1 MADNEIRT
9 DVDTSIKVQ
18 TSGQDDINKM
28 SQALNDFSDSLNN
41 IKGQISTLGNL
52 DISRNLPEATSAINT
67 LKQSLDYLID
77 SAFTFYEKGFINENQ
92 LESMTGVLQ
101 NYISTVNEYSA
112 SIKEASDNSDRMK
125 KILEL
130 SDAAGSGE
138 LGRRLRESSEQKY
151 KLNEKTDN
159 SESIA
164 AIEKVN
170 KEFDQFVENGGWEK
184 YYGTLKDVDTAQ
196 DEVVDGLQD
205 GGNALNNTNLNL
217 EDLEGTLL
225 NMVKSGKLSSASIEG
240 LLSTLGMAAPEIAAV
255 VAAFTILAKV
265 FSEISKA
272 TDEVID
278 GFKGVSIQTAK
289 FLGDIATGS
298 IDLFVDGLGAIADA
312 FKDIANFCGDCI
324 EQIREFADIGSDVQ
338 DSYFRIYEYLGAD
351 AGSNIIN
358 YTKNLSELT
367 NTDFKE
373 MITGMKGV
381 LAVTSQLGLDADG
394 VTKYS
399 KALNNMALDLS
410 VFSGES
416 IENIASQYENAINLG
431 VLNSRSA
438 IAKAFDL
445 TDSDIKQFKS
455 LNTELERT
463 NFLLQRGESIQGLYN
478 QYMDTAAG
486 KVNQLKNA
494 WTNFNSTVGQLALQ
508 LYAIV
513 APVLT
518 KLINL
523 ATYAVNVLAKLL
535 HIDLGTNNNG
545 LASAFSN
552 NMADNVGRYA
562 DNVGKVG
569 DSIEETGKKAK
580 AASRKVASFDDVIQ
594 INEDKSSD
602 SKTSGLTDDIKDL
615 QNYDP
620 SSWLGEF
627 GDALDDVTDYSLPNL
642 KNMIQDLLD
651 DFKSWEES
659 LDWSKIREEA
669 RNLGKDLAEVA
680 NVIARDTQ
688 AWKDFGNLLGNG
700 VNVGLEFL
708 DGFAKEFDFSA
719 LGTSIVT
726 AWNEFWD
733 TIDTGLAAETMA
745 DWFEGILDT
754 FINIFAG
761 EPLTHMFDKLS
772 RIIAGFFIR
781 ITDGPGLGKI
791 RKGITLF
798 INDALDAINTA
809 LDNFDVFNTGEK
821 IVQVVGAIFKQLG
834 AKFPEIIATLSRL
847 IVAGLNLLGDSI
859 STAINSFF
867 EGFDKKEDGV
877 NTIIDSIINVVSAV
891 FNNIGKIGEAIA
903 SHKDQIIELIKGLI
917 DQVLANS
924 NEWGSQLAPIVDTII
939 EVLNSLDWEKIDAA
953 IIGFL
958 SSSHLPDLVE
968 TWIYTKFQ
976 SLIAG
981 LVAKITVGGGT
992 ILKAIMVVINLIS
1005 GNILGALTLLF
1016 GEQIG
1021 AVLAD
1026 FGKTI
1031 SDWWSG
1037 VEAYW
1042 DGVFTKLD
1050 EDTAEGR
1057 EALNTFFTDLDKN
1070 WNAWITDE
1078 KRKWKE
1084 GFLDAWNGI
1093 KNGILNIVNGIKGA
1107 FDSLGKSIENI
1118 ISKIKSLWNSTIGG
1132 KSFALP
1138 QFMGGGTFS
1147 IPRLAT
1153 GAIVSGSTLANI
1165 GEDGTEAV
1173 LPLEKNTGWM
1183 DALATRL
1190 AEKINAGGGSA
1201 SAPVEIKLSNKNFYT
1216 RSEMLDFAEQ
1226 VVQALRIY
1234 GVNVSVA
1241 Y

>member
-9 DVDTSIKVQ
+9 DVDTNVKVNTEGLDKATKDIKEFADSIATLQKQLKDANRADDNALKRILDSVDMIEEKYKEINNNTEVGGLGSYLDYAKAGGLSQYVDELNKNGDTIKDTKV
-18 TSGQDDINKM
+18 
-28 SQALNDFSDSLNN
+28 
-41 IKGQISTLGNL
+41 NL
-52 DISRNLPEATSAINT
+52 D
-67 LKQSLDYLID
+67 
-77 SAFTFYEKGFINENQ
+77 G
-92 LESMTGVLQ
+92 
-101 NYISTVNEYSA
+101 
-112 SIKEASDNSDRMK
+112 
-125 KILEL
+125 
-130 SDAAGSGE
+130 
-138 LGRRLRESSEQKY
+138 
-151 KLNEKTDN
+151 
-159 SESIA
+159 
-164 AIEKVN
+164 
-170 KEFDQFVENGGWEK
+170 
-184 YYGTLKDVDTAQ
+184 
-196 DEVVDGLQD
+196 
-205 GGNALNNTNLNL
+205 
-217 EDLEGTLL
+217 LEGTLL
-225 NMVKSGKLSSASIEG
+225 NMVKNMVKSGKLSSASIEG

-278 GFKGVSIQTAK
+278 GFKGISIQTAK
-289 FLGDIATGS
+289 FLGNIATGS
-298 IDLFVDGLGAIADA
+298 VDLFIDGLENIADA
-312 FKDIANFCGDCI
+312 FKDIANFCDDCI

-338 DSYFRIYEYLGAD
+338 DSYFKIYEYLGAD

-373 MITGMKGV
+373 MITGMKGI

-416 IENIASQYENAINLG
+416 VENIASQYENAINLG

-535 HIDLGTNNNG
+535 HIDLGTSNNG

-569 DSIEETGKKAK
+569 DNIEETGKKAK

-620 SSWLGEF
+620 GSWLGEF
-627 GDALDDVTDYSLPNL
+627 GDALDDVADYSLPNL

-651 DFKSWEES
+651 DFKSWEEG

-680 NVIARDTQ
+680 NIIARDTQ

-719 LGTSIVT
+719 LGRSLVT
-726 AWNEFWD
+726 AWNEFWNTLD
-733 TIDTGLAAETMA
+733 FDLASETLKDYFEGVLEVAIGFFGGKGLTTMA
-745 DWFEGILDT
+745 
-754 FINIFAG
+754 NKVS
-761 EPLTHMFDKLS
+761 M
-772 RIIAGFFIR
+772 IIKSFFIK
-781 ITDGPGLGKI
+781 ITSQQGLDNI
-791 RKGITLF
+791 RNTIILF

-809 LDNFDVFNTGEK
+809 LDNFDAGHTSER
-821 IVQVVGAIFKQLG
+821 IMMLIETIFRQLG
-834 AKFPEIIATLSRL
+834 RKLPAILETLSRL
-847 IVAGLNLLGDSI
+847 IVSGLNLIGDSI

-867 EGFDKKEDGV
+867 DGLALNEDGV
-877 NTIIDSIINVVSAV
+877 DRIINSIINVVSAV

-958 SSSHLPDLVE
+958 SSSHLPDLVQ
-968 TWIYTKFQ
+968 TWLYTKFQ

-992 ILKAIMVVINLIS
+992 ILKAIMVVLQLVS
-1005 GNILGALTLLF
+1005 GNILGALVTLFDVDIIGIITGF
-1016 GEQIG
+1016 GAKI
-1021 AVLAD
+1021 A
-1026 FGKTI
+1026 
-1031 SDWWSG
+1031 DWWNNNETIKAIG
-1037 VEAYW
+1037 EW
-1042 DGVFTKLD
+1042 FD
-1050 EDTAEGR
+1050 R
-1057 EALNTFFTDLDKN
+1057 EP
-1070 WNAWITDE
+1070 
-1078 KRKWKE
+1078 RKWKE
-1084 GFLDAWNGI
+1084 GWLDAWNGI
-1093 KNGILNIVNGIKGA
+1093 KNGLLNIWNGIKEGA
-1107 FDSLGKSIENI
+1107 LGIWNGIKNGVVGVINAIKGAISSLSSLISSV
-1118 ISKIKSLWNSTIGG
+1118 ISKIKSLWNSTLGG
-1132 KSFALP
+1132 KSFSLP
-1138 QFMGGGTFS
+1138 QIIGGGTFS
-1147 IPRLAT
+1147 IPKLAT

>member
-9 DVDTSIKVQ
+9 DVDTNVKVNTEGLDKATKDIKEFADSIATLQKQLKDANRADDNALKRILDSVDMIEEKYKEINNNTEVGGLGSYLDYAKAGGLSQYVDELNKNGDTIKDTKV
-18 TSGQDDINKM
+18 
-28 SQALNDFSDSLNN
+28 
-41 IKGQISTLGNL
+41 NL
-52 DISRNLPEATSAINT
+52 D
-67 LKQSLDYLID
+67 
-77 SAFTFYEKGFINENQ
+77 G
-92 LESMTGVLQ
+92 
-101 NYISTVNEYSA
+101 
-112 SIKEASDNSDRMK
+112 
-125 KILEL
+125 
-130 SDAAGSGE
+130 
-138 LGRRLRESSEQKY
+138 
-151 KLNEKTDN
+151 
-159 SESIA
+159 
-164 AIEKVN
+164 
-170 KEFDQFVENGGWEK
+170 
-184 YYGTLKDVDTAQ
+184 
-196 DEVVDGLQD
+196 
-205 GGNALNNTNLNL
+205 
-217 EDLEGTLL
+217 LEGTLL
-225 NMVKSGKLSSASIEG
+225 NMVKNMVKSGKLSSASIEG

-278 GFKGVSIQTAK
+278 GFKGISIQTAK
-289 FLGDIATGS
+289 FLGNIATGS
-298 IDLFVDGLGAIADA
+298 VDLFIDGLENIADA
-312 FKDIANFCGDCI
+312 FKDIANFCDDCI

-338 DSYFRIYEYLGAD
+338 DSYFKIYEYLGAD

-373 MITGMKGV
+373 MITGMKGI

-416 IENIASQYENAINLG
+416 VENIASQYENAINLG

-535 HIDLGTNNNG
+535 HIDLGTSNNG

-569 DSIEETGKKAK
+569 DNIEETGKKAK

-642 KNMIQDLLD
+642 KNMLRDMLD
-651 DFKSWEES
+651 QFKKWEEG

-669 RNLGKDLAEVA
+669 RGLGRDLASLL
-680 NVIARDTQ
+680 NVIIDDKD
-688 AWKDFGNLLGNG
+688 AWHDFGDLMANSLNT
-700 VNVGLEFL
+700 GLEFL
-708 DGFAKEFDFSA
+708 NGFGKELHWQT
-719 LGTSIVT
+719 LGTNIAESWNTFWKTLDADLT
-726 AWNEFWD
+726 AD
-733 TIDTGLAAETMA
+733 TVYTYFRGVLTTAIAFLAEHPFTNASDKISE
-745 DWFEGILDT
+745 
-754 FINIFAG
+754 IFAG
-761 EPLTHMFDKLS
+761 IIDNLS
-772 RIIAGFFIR
+772 TGSSLRNISDFI
-781 ITDGPGLGKI
+781 DL
-791 RKGITLF
+791 LF
-798 INDALDAINTA
+798 ADVEGAINTA
-809 LDNFDVFNTGEK
+809 LDTFEENHTGEK
-821 IVQVVGAIFKQLG
+821 ITKIISKVFERLG
-834 AKFPEIIATLSRL
+834 TNLPSFISTISRL
-847 IVAGLNLLGDSI
+847 IVDALNLLGDTI
-859 STAINSFF
+859 SSSINSFF
-867 EGFDKKEDGV
+867 DGLGSDPDAI
-877 NTIIDSIINVVSAV
+877 NNIINSITNAITAI
-891 FNNIGKIGEAIA
+891 FENIGKIGDAIA
-903 SHKDQIIELIKGLI
+903 QHKDQIIELINGLI

-939 EVLNSLDWEKIDAA
+939 EVLNSLNWEKIDAA

-958 SSSHLPDLVE
+958 SNSHLPDLVQ
-968 TWIYTKFQ
+968 TWLYTKFQ
-976 SLIAG
+976 MLIAG

-992 ILKAIMVVINLIS
+992 ILKAIQVVLQLIN
-1005 GNILGALTLLF
+1005 GNILGALVTLFDVDIIGIIIGF
-1016 GEQIG
+1016 GTKI
-1021 AVLAD
+1021 A
-1026 FGKTI
+1026 
-1031 SDWWSG
+1031 DWWNNNETIKAIGKWFSEEPG
-1037 VEAYW
+1037 
-1042 DGVFTKLD
+1042 
-1050 EDTAEGR
+1050 
-1057 EALNTFFTDLDKN
+1057 
-1070 WNAWITDE
+1070 
-1078 KRKWKE
+1078 KWKR
-1084 GFLDAWNGI
+1084 GWLDAWNGI
-1093 KNGILNIVNGIKGA
+1093 QKGVLNIINGIKGA
-1107 FDSLGKSIENI
+1107 FNSL
-1118 ISKIKSLWNSTIGG
+1118 ISAITGVINKIKSLWNSTLGG
-1132 KSFALP
+1132 KSFSLP
-1138 QFMGGGTFS
+1138 QIIGGGTFS
-1147 IPRLAT
+1147 IPKLAT